1 MSSYLYSELNDA
13 FRELTIIPELQ
24 IVNANLRGKIVRN
37 IKISPVSQ
45 NSNLSL
51 KLDSTYQMILWVFL
65 VSKT

>member
-1 MSSYLYSELNDA
+1 MSSYLYYEFNDA

-24 IVNANLRGKIVRN
+24 IINANLRGKIVQN
-37 IKISPVSQ
+37 IKILLVSQ